1 MGSGNG
7 DFSDYAETT
16 VDPGAAMT
24 ATIVMVCI
32 ILFCCL
38 PKCIAWSARCRC
50 ETENDDSS
58 VISTDEDASHASRKS
73 QIQVASP
80 KKTGPEKCSPVKE
93 SSASTE
99 DQQEGNRDDE
109 IKKIDIPSGDIGDI
123 EPLSPE
129 LTKAITMEDSLL
141 MDSPKIAARI
151 LQRKGST
158 RTEMSRQRHK
168 SKSPVPTK
176 AQEETAASNKEEDDV
191 LSHISPV
198 STLLDSRPALRLG
211 RLRRAS
217 SKEQGDETQKNQK
230 SNKAD
235 DAIHSAKKEAAND
248 SAAINS
254 YDSDDSAND
263 SELSA
268 YIDLS
273 DLADGFDRL
282 VKLAEWDK
290 DMKSIWKTAKPFT
303 TQAFIEGFMDLLSIG
318 IIGHVFGVREA
329 NAYVVVMILNKL
341 TNFINYGFYEGEL

>member
-1 MGSGNG
+1 MGPGNNG

-24 ATIVMVCI
+24 VTIVMVCI
-32 ILFCCL
+32 VLFCCL
-38 PKCIAWSARCRC
+38 PKCIAWSARCRSD
-50 ETENDDSS
+50 TENDDSS
-58 VISTDEDASHASRKS
+58 VISTDEDVSHASRKS
-73 QIQVASP
+73 RTRVASP

-93 SSASTE
+93 SSTSTE
-99 DQQEGNRDDE
+99 EQQEEKRDDE
-109 IKKIDIPSGDIGDI
+109 KKRVDIPSGDI

-129 LTKAITMEDSLL
+129 IMKAMTMEDSLL
-141 MDSPKIAARI
+141 MDSPRNATSI

-158 RTEMSRQRHK
+158 RTELSRLRHK

-176 AQEETAASNKEEDDV
+176 AQGEAATSNKEEDDV
-191 LSHISPV
+191 LSHVSPV

-211 RLRRAS
+211 RLARAS
-217 SKEQGDETQKNQK
+217 SKEQGDETQT
-230 SNKAD
+230 SNKGD
-235 DAIHSAKKEAAND
+235 DAIHPGKKEAAND
-248 SAAINS
+248 NAAINS
-254 YDSDDSAND
+254 DDSDDSAND
-263 SELSA
+263 SERSA
-268 YIDLS
+268 LIDLS
-273 DLADGFDRL
+273 DLADGFDRV

-341 TNFINYGFYEGEL
+341 TNFINYGFYEGKL